1 MTEKKEFEYAKQLEV
16 EEEER
21 SKLSVSSL
29 TFFPIENSTVIFSF
43 L

>member
-29 TFFPIENSTVIFSF
+29 TFLAHRKLICHFSF